1 MDSGAASF
9 HAQQQSSAAAQSDRP
24 LFTYKQVRMICERLL
39 KEQETRLREEYDQV
53 MNARLSEQYDT
64 FVRFTYDQ
72 IHRRID
78 DSPMTYLS

>member
-1 MDSGAASF
+1 
-9 HAQQQSSAAAQSDRP
+9 
-24 LFTYKQVRMICERLL
+24 MICDRLL

-53 MNARLSEQYDT
+53 MNARLTEQYDT

-78 DSPMTYLS
+78 DAPMTYLS